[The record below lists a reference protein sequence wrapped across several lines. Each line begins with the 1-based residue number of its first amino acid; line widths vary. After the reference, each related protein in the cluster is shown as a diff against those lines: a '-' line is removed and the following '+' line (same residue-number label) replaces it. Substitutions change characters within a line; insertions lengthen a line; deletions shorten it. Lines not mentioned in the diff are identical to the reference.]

1 MDLGMLVVQTIHLP
15 LAGVDGLAAEA
26 RAEGLR
32 FIDRLT
38 AAWESGETRF
48 SRHGELLLGAFDC
61 GALVGIAGLTRD
73 PYIGD
78 PGTGRLRSLY
88 VRPGWRRRG
97 IGAAL
102 VAEIRRAAAVTFDRL
117 RLRTDNPEAAQ
128 FYEAIGFAR
137 VNEPD
142 ATHAL
147 EC

>member
-1 MDLGMLVVQTIHLP
+1 MLVVRTIQLP
-15 LAGVDGLAAEA
+15 LAGFDGLAAEA

-32 FIDRLT
+32 FIDRMK
-38 AAWESGETRF
+38 AAWESGEIRF
-48 SRHGELLLGAFDC
+48 SRHGELLLGAFD
-61 GALVGIAGLTRD
+61 GGPLVGIAGLARD
-73 PYIGD
+73 PYIAD
-78 PGTGRLRSLY
+78 PGIARLRGLY
-88 VRPGWRRRG
+88 VRPGWRRRR

-102 VAEIRRAAAVTFDRL
+102 VAEIRRVAAVTFDRL

>member
-15 LAGVDGLAAEA
+15 LAGLDGLAAEA

-32 FIDRLT
+32 FIDRMT

-78 PGTGRLRSLY
+78 PGPAGCGASTSGPAGGVGASALRSLP
-88 VRPGWRRRG
+88 RSGGP
-97 IGAAL
+97 
-102 VAEIRRAAAVTFDRL
+102 L
-117 RLRTDNPEAAQ
+117 R
-128 FYEAIGFAR
+128 
-137 VNEPD
+137 
-142 ATHAL
+142 
-147 EC
+147 